1 MGRCRRHGCEG
12 CSRRAT
18 GKRRPDKHVVHPVP
32 VQAFGHRGDLNVRH
46 RNARVGVS
54 PGATPMAPLSLGGG
68 LSAEFSCHLGRRPGR
83 RPLFASHSL
92 TASRWV
98 SGGSRRIRNSKP
110 AASWP
115 ALVELPM
122 VLTERPDPT
131 RCAGYR
137 GLQVPRSPIPLR
149 SHGVLARSRSGT
161 TSPLLDPPSV
171 LRSSTRRLV
180 DI

>member
-115 ALVELPM
+115 AL
-122 VLTERPDPT
+122 DDS
-131 RCAGYR
+131 
-137 GLQVPRSPIPLR
+137 PRFS
-149 SHGVLARSRSGT
+149 
-161 TSPLLDPPSV
+161 PSV
-171 LRSSTRRLV
+171 PIRLDAQGIGVFRCLVRPFHFDPMAFSHVVGPVRPVHSSTRQAYYEVVR
-180 DI
+180 DGW